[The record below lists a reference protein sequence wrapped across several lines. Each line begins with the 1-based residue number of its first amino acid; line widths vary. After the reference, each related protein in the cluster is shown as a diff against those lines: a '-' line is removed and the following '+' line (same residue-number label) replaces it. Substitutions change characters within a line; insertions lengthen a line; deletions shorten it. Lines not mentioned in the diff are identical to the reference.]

1 MSVHISLNDFEEIYN
16 QSYKNVLRYIIQKS
30 PNIEDINDLVQETY
44 LALFEY
50 LHKKKSVEL
59 DDCQAYLIT
68 IAKNKLSKHF
78 GLLYK
83 IKQQVVID
91 VEYEADCE
99 MIEEI
104 DSKINIEKEII
115 MKLDADKVWKYIKKK
130 DVKVAKIFF
139 LYFHEELKLKEIS
152 IFLEM
157 NESNVKN
164 ILYRTLKE
172 IRDFFAKEG
181 DFYE

>member
-1 MSVHISLNDFEEIYN
+1 MSTRISLNDFEEIYN
-16 QSYKNVLRYIIQKS
+16 RSYKNVLRYMIQKS
-30 PNIEDINDLVQETY
+30 PTIEDINDLVQETY

-50 LHKKKSVEL
+50 LHKKKTVEL

-68 IAKNKLSKHF
+68 IAKNQLSKHY

-83 IKQQVVID
+83 IKQHFVID
-91 VEYEADCE
+91 TGYETDCE
-99 MIEEI
+99 MVEEI

-130 DVKVAKIFF
+130 NGRAAKIFY